1 MKWPKWTIATGDSG
15 DFLPLLFGGMFL
27 LVSLPAF
34 LMLLFNPDRN
44 SGAIGVPLLVFL
56 GGGILI
62 GVIFIIFGLRI
73 CSAPGSR
80 LYRITRG
87 RIFSR

>member
-1 MKWPKWTIATGDSG
+1 MKWTIVTGDSG

-34 LMLLFNPDRN
+34 LMLLFNADRD
-44 SGAIGVPLLVFL
+44 SGDIGVPLLVVL

-62 GVIFIIFGLRI
+62 GAIFVIIGLRI
-73 CSAPGSR
+73 CSPPGSR
-80 LYRITRG
+80 LYRLTRG

>member
-1 MKWPKWTIATGDSG
+1 MRWPRWSIATGQSG
-15 DFLPLLFGGMFL
+15 DFLPLLFGGIFL

-34 LMLLFNPDRN
+34 VMLLIAPDRD

-56 GGGILI
+56 GAGMII
-62 GVIFIIFGLRI
+62 GVIFVIYGLRI
-73 CSAPGSR
+73 CSLPGSR